1 MHQITTTVRRIIRL
15 DGRAMTDRGE
25 THRYLKDRFGFPDY
39 YGNNLDALYD
49 LLTEIGMPTKIIL
62 TETAALLAAQ
72 GDYGRALLNV
82 FEDAD
87 TNNARLEVVL
97 RD

>member
-1 MHQITTTVRRIIRL
+1 
-15 DGRAMTDRGE
+15 
-25 THRYLKDRFGFPDY
+25 
-39 YGNNLDALYD
+39 
-49 LLTEIGMPTKIIL
+49 MPTKIIL